1 MSSGRAGAVVPRFEA
16 LLRDFEPSFEF
27 EPLPQVPES
36 DFEDRVRRIRRDAVV
51 AGHDVVLVHASMV
64 GWYHTSNPFLRYIC
78 DWPREGVLILPTD
91 ADVKPQLLSFFT
103 EAVLL
108 PPAGEPV
115 GVEEI
120 WQVAP
125 WGRENVDRPGTD
137 LSKTVEATVRIL
149 KRLNL
154 DRAQVGLIGDSRS
167 ASLWASLGEAL
178 PEARLVPDDG
188 IVLRMQRV
196 RSPAEQAQIRAAAQL
211 VSIGYEAACH
221 VLRPGVTDYEV
232 YAAFT
237 YAQMSRGGETG
248 DGYQLGVNEFGTH
261 CGKPYGR
268 VIRDGDVLNLYVSNV
283 TYHGYAA
290 QTARMMVVGTPTAKQ
305 EEVLEMTVDAVR
317 RAEKLIRPGLALS
330 ALHDAA
336 FDAYVERGYL
346 TSKRTRDMP
355 FNWEAMPDGTPRAV
369 PYQYVADKDWEAQG
383 RKLMHVYPATLG
395 PHNPNLGH
403 QIDLPPG
410 GPEYNVTSH
419 NTDIM
424 QPGMVFVLHA
434 QWLEPLVAG
443 SNIGDLYLVTENG
456 YENLSHHTPLE
467 PYRVPAQR

>member
-1 MSSGRAGAVVPRFEA
+1 MVVPRFEA

-137 LSKTVEATVRIL
+137 LSKTVEGTVRIL

-167 ASLWASLGEAL
+167 ARLWASLGEAL
-178 PEARLVPDDG
+178 PGARLVPDDG

-196 RSPAEQAQIRAAAQL
+196 RSPAEQAQIRGAAQL

-221 VLRPGVTDYEV
+221 VLRPGVTD
-232 YAAFT
+232 
-237 YAQMSRGGETG
+237 
-248 DGYQLGVNEFGTH
+248 
-261 CGKPYGR
+261 
-268 VIRDGDVLNLYVSNV
+268 
-283 TYHGYAA
+283 
-290 QTARMMVVGTPTAKQ
+290 
-305 EEVLEMTVDAVR
+305 
-317 RAEKLIRPGLALS
+317 
-330 ALHDAA
+330 
-336 FDAYVERGYL
+336 
-346 TSKRTRDMP
+346 
-355 FNWEAMPDGTPRAV
+355 
-369 PYQYVADKDWEAQG
+369 
-383 RKLMHVYPATLG
+383 
-395 PHNPNLGH
+395 
-403 QIDLPPG
+403 
-410 GPEYNVTSH
+410 
-419 NTDIM
+419 
-424 QPGMVFVLHA
+424 
-434 QWLEPLVAG
+434 
-443 SNIGDLYLVTENG
+443 
-456 YENLSHHTPLE
+456 
-467 PYRVPAQR
+467 

>member
-1 MSSGRAGAVVPRFEA
+1 MSRAVAERQTPSISVAPRRRAYRRGPVAVRSLSALPVGRDRVA
-16 LLRDFEPSFEF
+16 EPDGF
-27 EPLPQVPES
+27 PLPPREV
-36 DFEDRVRRIRRDAVV
+36 DAS
-51 AGHDVVLVHASMV
+51 GVVLVR
-64 GWYHTSNPFLRYIC
+64 L
-78 DWPREGVLILPTD
+78 D
-91 ADVKPQLLSFFT
+91 AGG
-103 EAVLL
+103 A
-108 PPAGEPV
+108 
-115 GVEEI
+115 
-120 WQVAP
+120 
-125 WGRENVDRPGTD
+125 
-137 LSKTVEATVRIL
+137 
-149 KRLNL
+149 
-154 DRAQVGLIGDSRS
+154 
-167 ASLWASLGEAL
+167 
-178 PEARLVPDDG
+178 
-188 IVLRMQRV
+188 
-196 RSPAEQAQIRAAAQL
+196 
-211 VSIGYEAACH
+211 
-221 VLRPGVTDYEV
+221 GVTDYEV

-330 ALHDAA
+330 TLHDAA

-443 SNIGDLYLVTENG
+443 SNIGDLYLVTEDG

-467 PYRVPAQR
+467 PYRAPAQG